1 MRLSIERMIVM
12 EKKNPLGDVL
22 DISLEKLKKLV
33 DVNTIIGEAITV
45 SDGTTI
51 IPVSKVSFGFATGG
65 SELPVS
71 KPETPF
77 GGGSGGGVTIQPLA
91 FLVVSNGN
99 VQLLQMQTANNT
111 ADRIVN
117 MVPGVLDKV
126 SGFINEQQDKRAANS
141 AAKAQ

>member
-1 MRLSIERMIVM
+1 M

-33 DVNTIIGEAITV
+33 DVNTIIGEPMTV
-45 SDGTTI
+45 ADGTTI

-65 SELPVS
+65 SEIPVS
-71 KPETPF
+71 NPQTPF

-91 FLVVSNGN
+91 FLVISNGN
-99 VQLLQMQTANNT
+99 VQLLQMQTANST

-117 MVPGVLDKV
+117 MVPNVIDKV
-126 SGFINEQQDKRAANS
+126 SGFINEQQDKKS
-141 AAKAQ
+141 AKLREEQI

>member
-1 MRLSIERMIVM
+1 MICERKMTM
-12 EKKNPLGDVL
+12 EKKNPLSDVL

-33 DVNTIIGEAITV
+33 DVNTIIGEAITT

-65 SELPVS
+65 ADLPAS
-71 KPETPF
+71 NPSTPC
-77 GGGSGGGVTIQPLA
+77 GGGTGGGVTIQPLA
-91 FLVVSNGN
+91 FLVISKGN

-117 MVPGVLDKV
+117 MVPGVIDKV
-126 SGFINEQQDKRAANS
+126 SGFISEQQDKKA
-141 AAKAQ
+141 AAKAQQEL